1 MGAPTSKGCC
11 LSIGE
16 LCCCAGTCK
25 SATCCDDDGCVAST
39 SKCCCCLAHGEVPP
53 SNTPGVGCGPA
64 MLCAK
69 WNEDST
75 NPYEQEEMSLLKSTC
90 GASPPIVVCLVATR
104 LVAPIRAASRRGSC
118 VASGRT
124 SKRTR
129 AATMVGSNSRPS
141 RAAVLPMHLT
151 LPGERR
157 ASSVAIIRCVAGTCQ
172 RRRRA
177 QSRKPAQWC
186 AFENHQRQQAR

>member
-1 MGAPTSKGCC
+1 MGWCAYCYYMGFGCMAPTSKGCC

-39 SKCCCCLAHGEVPP
+39 TKCCCCLVHGEVPP

-64 MLCAK
+64 MWCSK

-75 NPYEQEEMSLLKSTC
+75 NPYEQEEMSLLKSTFWCLSAYCC
-90 GASPPIVVCLVATR
+90 GIGCNSPGGSDPCCKQEGKLCCLWMNLETD
-104 LVAPIRAASRRGSC
+104 
-118 VASGRT
+118 
-124 SKRTR
+124 
-129 AATMVGSNSRPS
+129 
-141 RAAVLPMHLT
+141 
-151 LPGERR
+151 
-157 ASSVAIIRCVAGTCQ
+157 SVAIIRCAAGTCQ

-177 QSRKPAQWC
+177 
-186 AFENHQRQQAR
+186 